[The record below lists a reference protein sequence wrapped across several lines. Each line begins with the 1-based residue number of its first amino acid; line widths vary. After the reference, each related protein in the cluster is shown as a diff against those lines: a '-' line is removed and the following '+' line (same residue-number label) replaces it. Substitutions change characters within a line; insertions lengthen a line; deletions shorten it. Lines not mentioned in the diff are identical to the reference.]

1 MRISVR
7 VKPGTKG
14 TTRLEKQP
22 DGSYIAF
29 LHARAHDGEA
39 NRALLE
45 LISDEFKVPMVV
57 FCCRVILLCGRGERP
72 SVIAIKAIKPDSQGL
87 Q

>member
-14 TTRLEKQP
+14 ATRLDKQA
-22 DGSYIAF
+22 DGSFVAF

-39 NRALLE
+39 NKALLE
-45 LISDEFKVPMVV
+45 LISDEFKVPKT
-57 FCCRVILLCGRGERP
+57 
-72 SVIAIKAIKPDSQGL
+72 SIAIVAGAKSRDKVIEL
-87 Q
+87 

>member
-14 TTRLEKQP
+14 ATRLEKQL

-39 NRALLE
+39 NKALLE
-45 LISDEFKVPMVV
+45 LISDEFNVSKTSIDIVAGAKS
-57 FCCRVILLCGRGERP
+57 RDKIIE
-72 SVIAIKAIKPDSQGL
+72 I
-87 Q
+87 

>member
-14 TTRLEKQP
+14 KTRLEQQE
-22 DGSYIAF
+22 DGSYVAF

-39 NRALLE
+39 NAALLE
-45 LISDEFKVPMVV
+45 LISDEFHIAKTQITIVSGAKSRQKV
-57 FCCRVILLCGRGERP
+57 LEW
-72 SVIAIKAIKPDSQGL
+72 
-87 Q
+87 

>member
-14 TTRLEKQP
+14 ASRLEQQE
-22 DGSYIAF
+22 DGSYVAF

-39 NRALLE
+39 NKALIE
-45 LISDEFKVPMVV
+45 LVAQEFKLAKSQI
-57 FCCRVILLCGRGERP
+57 VIISG
-72 SVIAIKAIKPDSQGL
+72 AKARMKVL
-87 Q
+87 EW

>member
-14 TTRLEKQP
+14 ATRLEQQE
-22 DGSYIAF
+22 DGSFVAF

-39 NRALLE
+39 NKALLE
-45 LISDEFKVPMVV
+45 LISDEFKVPKT
-57 FCCRVILLCGRGERP
+57 
-72 SVIAIKAIKPDSQGL
+72 SIAIVAGAKSRDKVIEL
-87 Q
+87 

>member
-14 TTRLEKQP
+14 ATRLEKQE
-22 DGSYIAF
+22 DGSFTAF

-39 NRALLE
+39 NKALLE
-45 LISDEFKVPMVV
+45 LISDEFKVPKTSIQIVSGAKSRDKV
-57 FCCRVILLCGRGERP
+57 LEF
-72 SVIAIKAIKPDSQGL
+72 
-87 Q
+87 

>member
-14 TTRLEKQP
+14 ATRLEKQH

-39 NRALLE
+39 NKALLE
-45 LISDEFKVPMVV
+45 LISDEFKVPKTSIDIVAGAKS
-57 FCCRVILLCGRGERP
+57 RDKVIEL
-72 SVIAIKAIKPDSQGL
+72 
-87 Q
+87 

>member
-14 TTRLEKQP
+14 LARLEKQP
-22 DGSYIAF
+22 DGGYIAF

-39 NRALLE
+39 NKALLE
-45 LISDEFKVPMVV
+45 LISDEFKVPKTQIEIVAGAKSRDKIIEM
-57 FCCRVILLCGRGERP
+57 
-72 SVIAIKAIKPDSQGL
+72 
-87 Q
+87 

>member
-14 TTRLEKQP
+14 ATRLEKQP

-39 NRALLE
+39 NKALLE
-45 LISDEFKVPMVV
+45 PISDEFHVPKT
-57 FCCRVILLCGRGERP
+57 
-72 SVIAIKAIKPDSQGL
+72 SIAIVAGAKSRDKIIEL
-87 Q
+87 

>member
-14 TTRLEKQP
+14 AARLEKQL
-22 DGSYIAF
+22 DDSYVAF

-39 NRALLE
+39 NKALIE
-45 LISDEFKVPMVV
+45 LISDEFHVPKTSIEIVAGAKSKNKVIE
-57 FCCRVILLCGRGERP
+57 F
-72 SVIAIKAIKPDSQGL
+72 
-87 Q
+87 

>member
-14 TTRLEKQP
+14 ATRLEKQE
-22 DGSYIAF
+22 DGSFTAF

-39 NRALLE
+39 NKALLE
-45 LISDEFKVPMVV
+45 LISDEFKVPKTQIEIIAGAKS
-57 FCCRVILLCGRGERP
+57 RDKVIEL
-72 SVIAIKAIKPDSQGL
+72 
-87 Q
+87 

>member
-14 TTRLEKQP
+14 VTRLEKQG
-22 DGSYIAF
+22 DGSYVAF

-39 NRALLE
+39 NAALLE
-45 LISDEFKVPMVV
+45 LISDEFH
-57 FCCRVILLCGRGERP
+57 
-72 SVIAIKAIKPDSQGL
+72 IAKTQISIVSGAKSRQKTIEF
-87 Q
+87 

>member
-14 TTRLEKQP
+14 KTRLEKQEN
-22 DGSYIAF
+22 GSYVAF

-39 NRALLE
+39 NTALLA
-45 LISDEFKVPMVV
+45 LISDEFKVAKTQITIISGAKSRQKV
-57 FCCRVILLCGRGERP
+57 LEW
-72 SVIAIKAIKPDSQGL
+72 
-87 Q
+87 

>member
-14 TTRLEKQP
+14 ATRLEKQE
-22 DGSYIAF
+22 DDSYVAF

-39 NRALLE
+39 NAALLE
-45 LISDEFKVPMVV
+45 LISDEFHVAKTQ
-57 FCCRVILLCGRGERP
+57 
-72 SVIAIKAIKPDSQGL
+72 IAIVSGAKSRQKVL
-87 Q
+87 EW